1 MACGASAK
9 KSYMHMHTR
18 CGAQRV
24 DAEPAQDR
32 PQSFATVQRSSFGS
46 RSRIVRLGE
55 GWRGIGRADSCMAVV
70 TTSHYAKSEEPRV
83 HSISSSRPSCPCPK
97 QALHLPAV
105 YLRPRC
111 VASVFPRPVDLSAER
126 TLSNTCCPITSKIRW
141 IFTANR
147 GKTEPSKHQ
156 KGLLINSTR
165 QQQPK
170 ANDANNTDKRAGT
183 VRCSNQK

>member
-9 KSYMHMHTR
+9 KSYMHMR
-18 CGAQRV
+18 CSAQRV

-83 HSISSSRPSCPCPK
+83 HSISSSRSSYQYSI
-97 QALHLPAV
+97 QASRSPAV

-111 VASVFPRPVDLSAER
+111 VESVFPRPVDLSAER
-126 TLSNTCCPITSKIRW
+126 TYVTPVVPSQARFGGYLLR
-141 IFTANR
+141 TAENPTFR
-147 GKTEPSKHQ
+147 
-156 KGLLINSTR
+156 STR
-165 QQQPK
+165 
-170 ANDANNTDKRAGT
+170 R
-183 VRCSNQK
+183 VC